1 METPVKLLVTISNL
15 VSPPSLPFTAR
26 VRGGLDL
33 AVEPN
38 ICRSSREDYC
48 PA

>member
-1 METPVKLLVTISNL
+1 METPVKLLVTIGNL
-15 VSPPSLPFTAR
+15 VPPRSLPFTAR
-26 VRGGLDL
+26 VRRGLDL

>member
-15 VSPPSLPFTAR
+15 VSPRSLPFTAT

-33 AVEPN
+33 AVEPKL
-38 ICRSSREDYC
+38 
-48 PA
+48 

>member
-1 METPVKLLVTISNL
+1 METPVKLLVTFSNL
-15 VSPPSLPFTAR
+15 VSPRSWPFTAR

-33 AVEPN
+33 TVEPN
-38 ICRSSREDYC
+38 ICRPSRENYC